1 MADTAQRSWDWL
13 VPPAVE
19 RQDGGLRPR
28 RERSAQPEAPQAL
41 PAPAPAPAPTPPAGS
56 AHSSFVHPQ
65 ANQQAVLQGQ
75 VLHFRLQRSRRRTIG
90 FTIGTQGLVV
100 SAPAWVSMTAIGQ
113 ALDAKSGWILRK
125 LQEAGQ
131 RQRAQQSAR
140 IRWEHGGQIDYLGR
154 PLALLLT
161 GGEAQPLRTRQVH
174 REQAADGSQSLHLPL
189 APDASAAEVRACVQA
204 WMLREARSWFTASL
218 QRHAP
223 LLGVQWT
230 SLRLTSARTRWGSAN
245 TAGAIRLNWRLMQH
259 TPEVIDYVVV
269 HELSHLRHMDHSPR
283 FWATVASVMPGWE
296 AQRQVLRDRLL
307 PPWE

>member
-75 VLHFRLQRSRRRTIG
+75 VLHYRLQRSRRRTIG

-140 IRWEHGGQIDYLGR
+140 IRWEHGGEIDYLGR

-204 WMLREARSWFTASL
+204 WMLREAC
-218 QRHAP
+218 
-223 LLGVQWT
+223 LLYT
-230 SLRLTSARTRWGSAN
+230 S
-245 TAGAIRLNWRLMQH
+245 
-259 TPEVIDYVVV
+259 P
-269 HELSHLRHMDHSPR
+269 SPR
-283 FWATVASVMPGWE
+283 DS
-296 AQRQVLRDRLL
+296 
-307 PPWE
+307 